1 MKIGIIGT
9 GNIATYLLEKI
20 NDEKWLNGEV
30 IALFGRNREVG
41 ENLATRYGIDFHTE
55 FQDFLD
61 APITMVVEAATIEA
75 ANHYIKAVVTSKKDL
90 IVSSI
95 GVFNDIQLLDE
106 LKELAESNGV
116 QVSLPSG
123 AIGGLDLLK
132 SANAV
137 NGLKHV
143 QITTRKSPASLG
155 LQANHGEEL
164 LFDGSAREAIPK
176 FPRNMNVA
184 LVLALAG
191 IGIEKTR
198 VQVVVDPAVKRNTHV
213 IEADGDFG
221 NMKLQIENNPMP
233 NNPKTSHLAALSI
246 LDALKNKDYSIR
258 IGN

>member
-1 MKIGIIGT
+1 MQIGIIGT

-20 NDEKWLNGEV
+20 NEENWLNGEV

-41 ENLATRYGIDFHTE
+41 EDLATRYGIDFHTE

-75 ANHYIKAVVTSKKDL
+75 ANSYMKAVVTSKKNMIL
-90 IVSSI
+90 SSI
-95 GVFNDIQLLDE
+95 GVFNNIQLLDE
-106 LKELAESNGV
+106 LKELAESKGV

-143 QITTRKSPASLG
+143 QITTRKSPVSLG
-155 LQANHGEEL
+155 LQADHREEL
-164 LFDGSAREAIPK
+164 LFEGSAKEAILK

-198 VQVVVDPAVKRNTHV
+198 VQVIVDPAVKRNTHV
-213 IEADGDFG
+213 IEAEGDFG
-221 NMKLQIENNPMP
+221 NMKLQVENNPMP
-233 NNPKTSHLAALSI
+233 KNPKTSYLAALSI
-246 LDALKNKDYSIR
+246 LDALKNKHHSIR